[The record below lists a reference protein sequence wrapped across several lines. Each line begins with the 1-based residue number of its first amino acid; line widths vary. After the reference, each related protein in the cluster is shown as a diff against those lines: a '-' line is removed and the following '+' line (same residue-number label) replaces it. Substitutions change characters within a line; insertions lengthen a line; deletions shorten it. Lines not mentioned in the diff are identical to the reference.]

1 VSIVQIADTK
11 VIKYLN
17 LVINKL
23 KNTRRGILTKISA
36 GQPIVT
42 AISPYKSITFHIQK
56 RFGINPVVPMV
67 WTGSGYGSVSVIIKR
82 YKAVK
87 KMLQG
92 GWVHY
97 ICLSKRC
104 KSNEYAFVD
113 SPRYFIY
120 LCRLFWTSCPPS
132 CRALTLIHEA
142 LHIYFWPFLGDTGA
156 LANAYSYENFIKDIV
171 FSKLFPNYLKLSI
184 DLYLG

>member
-1 VSIVQIADTK
+1 VSIIQTADTK
-11 VIKYLN
+11 AIEYLD

-23 KNTRRGILTKISA
+23 ESTRRGILTKISA
-36 GQPIVT
+36 GQPITT
-42 AISPYKSITFHIQK
+42 AISPYKSITSPIQT
-56 RFGINPVVPMV
+56 RFGINPRVPMV

-97 ICLSKRC
+97 ICLSKRY
-104 KSNEYAFVD
+104 KSNVYAFVD

-120 LCRLFWTSCPPS
+120 LCRLFWISCPPS

-156 LANAYSYENFIKDIV
+156 LANAYRYEDFIKDIV
-171 FSKLFPNYLKLSI
+171 FSKLISQLSEAE
-184 DLYLG
+184 Y